1 MRVQTLFI
9 GVIDSGLSM
18 PKLKQ
23 RLTNRIY
30 CHGLE
35 IGLPYRLLSGFAE
48 MLDVL
53 EQPQDY
59 FRRRR
64 AAKALLAG
72 SRRREFMPRNS
83 GFCRFSAGELAGFDR
98 LTEIAQEIYHER
110 EQSIPTLK
118 QDGALSPMALLLNSG
133 DFDRWPE
140 ILEIALGR
148 DLIEIVCD
156 YLGAVPQ
163 LDNIDL
169 WVSRPNVRP
178 EGPYGS
184 QLFHLDKPDRHY
196 LSIFLNVFD
205 VGEENGPF
213 SFFPAPETSE
223 ICDQTAYVRHY
234 YLGDGRLDDQVVFSA
249 SKKENMIGFVGSQG
263 GGGMVDTSKC
273 LHFGSRCEA
282 GQRVLFVI
290 SFLPAHKP
298 GSSGGEKLA
307 QAAAKWA
314 GGGSDILSATRR
326 MLVNR
331 YNA

>member
-9 GVIDSGLSM
+9 GGIDSGSSM

-30 CHGLE
+30 RHGLE
-35 IGLPYRLLSGFAE
+35 TGLPYGLLSGCAE

-53 EQPQDY
+53 EQPRDY

-64 AAKALLAG
+64 AASALLAG
-72 SRRREFMPRNS
+72 SRRRDFMPRDS
-83 GFCRFSAGELAGFDR
+83 GYCRFAAGELEGFDR

-110 EQSIPTLK
+110 EQSNPTLK
-118 QDGALSPMALLLNSG
+118 PDGDLSPMALLLNAG

-148 DLIEIVCD
+148 DLIEIVSD

-196 LSIFLNVFD
+196 LSVFLNVFD

-213 SFFPAPETSE
+213 SFFPAPETSD

-234 YLGDGRLDDQVVFSA
+234 YLGDGRLDDQAVFSA
-249 SKKENMIGFVGSQG
+249 SDKEKMARFVGPQG

-290 SFLPAHKP
+290 TFLPAHKP

-307 QAAAKWA
+307 QAATKWA
-314 GGGSDILSATRR
+314 GGGSDILSAARR